1 MKTKFCFYLQS
12 NYPHFRTAIEAEIL
26 YQALYVHV
34 QRLNTSL
41 TKCQTRYCM
50 EPRPSV
56 DDCKVMRFLGAVIK
70 PVHPCTGLIARF
82 AQQNALLLRITDIR
96 VGTEKKTPREQNSS
110 GKKIGAVWCS
120 GADRRSFEASYDGG
134 ELK

>member
-1 MKTKFCFYLQS
+1 MLK
-12 NYPHFRTAIEAEIL
+12 PW
-26 YQALYVHV
+26 YVHV

-56 DDCKVMRFLGAVIK
+56 DDCKVMRFLGA
-70 PVHPCTGLIARF
+70 CF
-82 AQQNALLLRITDIR
+82 AQQNALLLRTTDIR

-110 GKKIGAVWCS
+110 GKKIGAERKR
-120 GADRRSFEASYDGG
+120 GADTCVLLHNIDSTQVSVVRQRKMLIKKKHCVGNG
-134 ELK
+134 VL